1 MSASGISALLK
12 TLLALVL
19 AVTATACASVQLVS
33 PYDEQIDRGLTELY
47 AETSS
52 FVDRMIA
59 LRGQPEGGFTFPA
72 NQQFYSDSMGK
83 IDSFIARAEG
93 HQAMGNC
100 PSTRLMARVLTS
112 VPEQVRNQLGTMPE
126 GSCNIVVLRL
136 LKGAFG
142 DLRDLHRAQGAAG
155 IPEQARGPIL
165 DGGLGSLFRTA
176 IMIEVAKRQSQGGQ

>member
-1 MSASGISALLK
+1 MPASAISAFLK

-47 AETSS
+47 AETSA
-52 FVDRMIA
+52 FVDQMIA
-59 LRGQPEGGFTFPA
+59 LRGQPAGTFTQ